1 LTDRG
6 IFWISGWSVPASV
19 LKEAAERALPSWRH
33 EAINPGPNA
42 LASAKAADA
51 TVLGG
56 FSFGASL
63 LLTVDDPRPRLLLAP
78 FVDLKSESG
87 LGGAMATTRIRQ
99 QLRQLKRDP
108 TAAVAA
114 FHQLI
119 GMNPPPQS
127 RQLDPADLVWGLEQ
141 MLEPGKMPAPLPPG
155 SLAVAGRNDPLL
167 DIAALESVLPSV
179 RVIEATHD
187 LEGLLAAAAALPQDA
202 A

>member
-1 LTDRG
+1 VTDRG
-6 IFWISGWSVPASV
+6 IFWISGWSVPAGL

-33 EAINPGPNA
+33 EVIDPGPNA
-42 LASAKAADA
+42 LARAKAANA
-51 TVLGG
+51 TVLAG

-63 LLTVDDPRPRLLLAP
+63 LLTMDDPRPRLLLAP

-114 FHQLI
+114 FHQLV
-119 GMNPPPQS
+119 GMNAPPHDWP
-127 RQLDPADLVWGLEQ
+127 LDTADLVWGLEQ
-141 MLEPGKMPAPLPPG
+141 MLEPGKIPPPLPPE

-167 DIAALESVLPSV
+167 DIAALQMVLPSLH
-179 RVIEATHD
+179 VIEAAHD
-187 LEGLLAAAAALPQDA
+187 LEGLLAAAVALQQDA